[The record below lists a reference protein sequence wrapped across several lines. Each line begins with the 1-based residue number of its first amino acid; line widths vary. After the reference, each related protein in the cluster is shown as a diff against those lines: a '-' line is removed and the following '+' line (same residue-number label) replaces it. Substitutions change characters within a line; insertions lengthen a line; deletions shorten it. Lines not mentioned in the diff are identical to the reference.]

1 MGVAVAAGG
10 HHEPLP
16 GVVQHLGL
24 SRVDKGFCALFVTHI
39 DELAVFHGKS
49 FRKLIVFGSKNLPVD
64 HKVRTLIVAHYSNN
78 YFR

>member
-1 MGVAVAAGG
+1 MGVSVATGR
-10 HHEPLP
+10 HHKPFP
-16 GVVQHLGL
+16 GIVQHLGL
-24 SRVDKGFCALFVTHI
+24 SRFDKGFCPVFVTHI

-49 FRKLIVFGSKNLPVD
+49 FCQLIVFGSKNLPID

>member
-1 MGVAVAAGG
+1 MRVAVAAGG
-10 HHEPLP
+10 HHKPFP
-16 GVVQHLGL
+16 GIIQHLCL
-24 SRVDKGFCALFVTHI
+24 SRFDKGFRALFFSHI

-49 FRKLIVFGSKNLPVD
+49 FCQLIVFGSKNLPID